1 MKSRISIFISLLVLF
16 SVVLSACVPAT
27 QPVAP
32 AQPTQVPAAAQPTQ
46 AVQPPTQAA
55 PTAVPQPTTAPA
67 PGAPKRGGTL
77 NWSTQAS
84 PQNLDIWIS
93 EANQDMWTMV
103 NIVEGLV
110 RVNRK
115 GDAMEACLSDKW
127 TISTDGLEY
136 TFHLRPGIKFSNGD
150 AVTPED
156 VVFSLKYAMVTGPW
170 KWLDTSIKDVVK
182 VDDSNVKI
190 TLTAAYTPMLTV
202 FGFISNSIVPEKVFN
217 SKGVDEF
224 DKAPVGTGPY
234 MIKEYVPNEH
244 ITLVRNPYYWD
255 MGVDGKPL
263 PYIDTVVVTQV
274 PEATTRVM
282 QVQSGDV
289 DGMDGVPWSSV
300 NQLKSDASA
309 TMTLWPSTQTHY
321 LLFNFRTPPM
331 DDLKFRQA
339 LSYATDRKAM
349 VETVLFGNGSVAK
362 SFFPEDGMCVD
373 KTIPDPA
380 YDLDKAKALLKESK
394 FPDGY
399 KGFKIEVPQGSV
411 IGRDNATMLK
421 DMWAKIGVE
430 VDIQEVESGTMSD
443 EFNANKHFSISGYQ
457 WTNDILDP
465 DEQVGFFVIDP
476 AYHTGWVNA
485 KAVDEA
491 KQAQTIQDPAKRCQ
505 LYSDLQ
511 NIYNE
516 EAPVLSLYHTP
527 FNTFIKKDVKDF
539 TMISLGWY
547 RFQYVWL
554 DR

>member
-1 MKSRISIFISLLVLF
+1 MKSRISVLISLVVLF
-16 SVVLSACVPAT
+16 SIVLSAC
-27 QPVAP
+27 AP
-32 AQPTQVPAAAQPTQ
+32 AAPAAP
-46 AVQPPTQAA
+46 AA
-55 PTAVPQPTTAPA
+55 PTTAPA
-67 PGAPKRGGTL
+67 APAAAAPAQPAGTPKRGGTL
-77 NWSTQAS
+77 NWSTGAS

-103 NIVEGLV
+103 NVMEGLV
-110 RVNRK
+110 RANRK
-115 GDAMEACLSDKW
+115 GDDIEPALSDKW
-127 TISTDGLEY
+127 TISEDGLEY

-170 KWLDTSIKDVVK
+170 KWLDTSMKDVVK
-182 VDDSNVKI
+182 VDDSNVKVI
-190 TLTAAYTPMLTV
+190 LKEKYTPMMTV

-217 SKGVDEF
+217 AKGLEEF
-224 DKAPVGTGPY
+224 NKAPVGTGPY
-234 MIKEYVPNEH
+234 LIKEYVPNEH

-255 MGVDGKPL
+255 MGEDGKPL

-282 QVQSGDV
+282 QVQSGNV
-289 DGMDGVPWSSV
+289 DGIDGVPWSSV
-300 NQLKSDASA
+300 NQMKDDPSGD
-309 TMTLWPSTQTHY
+309 MNLWPSTQTHY
-321 LLFNFRTPPM
+321 LLFNFRIPPM
-331 DDLKFRQA
+331 DDMKFRQA

-349 VETVLFGNGSVAK
+349 VDTVLFGNGSVAK

-373 KTIPDPA
+373 KTIPDPTF
-380 YDLDKAKALLKESK
+380 DLDKAKALLKESK
-394 FPDGY
+394 YPDGY

-430 VDIQEVESGTMSD
+430 VEVQEVEGGTMSD
-443 EFNANKHFSISGYQ
+443 EFNANKHYAISGYQ

-476 AYHTGWVNA
+476 AYHTGWVNDKAIADA
-485 KAVDEA
+485 KE
-491 KQAQTIQDPAKRCQ
+491 AQTILDPAARCQ
-505 LYSDLQ
+505 LYSNIQ
-511 NIYNE
+511 NIFNE
-516 EAPVLSLYHTP
+516 DAPVLNLYHTP
-527 FNTFIKKDVKDF
+527 FNTFTKKDVKGF
-539 TMISLGWY
+539 SMIPLGWY